1 VAEERED
8 LEADRTVLQNA
19 VQRLSTLAAAVADRA
34 QEAQTEREQALEA
47 RQQVEDEQK
56 DVKQRRR
63 GMHSERLAIARERY
77 ALEQERIARSQY
89 ASLPSADQNQQGER
103 EQPRRKK
110 AGRSMTHRTLVQSV
124 TQARD
129 ELRRYRRS
137 NVEAFIASLGQ
148 PQSHA
153 TQHVEVN
160 GAHEPDVS
168 STFTPNDVV

>member
-1 VAEERED
+1 
-8 LEADRTVLQNA
+8 
-19 VQRLSTLAAAVADRA
+19 
-34 QEAQTEREQALEA
+34 
-47 RQQVEDEQK
+47 
-56 DVKQRRR
+56 
-63 GMHSERLAIARERY
+63 MHSERLAIARERY

-89 ASLPSADQNQQGER
+89 ASLPSADQNKQGER

-168 STFTPNDVV
+168 STFTPNDIV